1 MQMNQTK
8 IWIQKSGSKNLGKK
22 CSYRKY
28 YVSSETW
35 FVIMYLN
42 GVYLCIFLKWILWH
56 SSPQYS
62 ANLQFPHFLK
72 LWKVLFSSFNWSVSF
87 LHSKQ
92 KCLSLLLIGN
102 GMFRH
107 NVVPNSTHVL
117 SLKANFNLNSSN
129 RKMVSTFQD
138 GVTDPNWT
146 VGLKSQQLIAE
157 LRSLIS

>member
-1 MQMNQTK
+1 ME
-8 IWIQKSGSKNLGKK
+8 IPL
-22 CSYRKY
+22 
-28 YVSSETW
+28 
-35 FVIMYLN
+35 VIKYLN
-42 GVYLCIFLKWILWH
+42 GVYLWTFLKWILWH

-62 ANLQFPHFLK
+62 ASLQFPHFFK
-72 LWKVLFSSFNWSVSF
+72 PWKVLFSSFNWSVSF

-107 NVVPNSTHVL
+107 NFVPNSTHVL

-129 RKMVSTFQD
+129 RKMVFTFQD
-138 GVTDPNWT
+138 GVTGHWPKLDESDGW
-146 VGLKSQQLIAE
+146 SQQLRAE